1 MLINANLFALV
12 FASILR
18 LILILFFAKVHR
30 TIREE
35 PLIRFDKLIFCIS
48 SVYNPKVKTFFKD
61 PLFLTP
67 C

>member
-12 FASILR
+12 FTSILR
-18 LILILFFAKVHR
+18 LILILFFAKVHK
-30 TIREE
+30 TIRGK
-35 PLIRFDKLIFCIS
+35 PLIRFNKLISYIF